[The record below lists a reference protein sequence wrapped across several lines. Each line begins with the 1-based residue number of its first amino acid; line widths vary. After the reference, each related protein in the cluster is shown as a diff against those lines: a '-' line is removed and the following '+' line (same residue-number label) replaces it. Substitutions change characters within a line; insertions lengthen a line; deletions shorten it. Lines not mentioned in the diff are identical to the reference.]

1 MNRVIQLSVIIIVC
15 LFLIS
20 MGSNGGNGVVKVPE
34 PEKNYTVTLIDQLD
48 VSMELGK
55 FSCDGMTFFTGKLSR
70 SEVSVDFSRIR
81 SVLFLLKDKQVVA
94 KLRLKD
100 GNVVELLMK
109 NKQPCYG
116 LSSFGNVKIEMVD
129 IKKITIHG
137 KK

>member
-1 MNRVIQLSVIIIVC
+1 MNRVIQLIVVIMVC

-20 MGSNGGNGVVKVPE
+20 MGTNGGNGVVKVPE
-34 PEKNYTVTLIDQLD
+34 PEKNYTVTLIDQSD

-70 SEVSVDFSRIR
+70 SEVSVDFSRIG
-81 SVLFLLKDKQVVA
+81 SVLFFLKNKNVVA
-94 KLRLKD
+94 KVSLKD

-116 LSSFGNVKIEMVD
+116 RSSFGDVKIEMLD
-129 IKKITIHG
+129 IKKITMHG
-137 KK
+137 KR

>member
-1 MNRVIQLSVIIIVC
+1 
-15 LFLIS
+15 

-34 PEKNYTVTLIDQLD
+34 PDENYAVTLIDQSD
-48 VSMELGK
+48 VSMELGE

-81 SVLFLLKDKQVVA
+81 SVLFFLKDEKIVA

-129 IKKITIHG
+129 IKKITMHG